1 MQETHVVCADR
12 VELGGMTFTYAGAD
26 RLVLTAEGV
35 AVEFSFEGDAAY
47 FADLSVVSGETRLKY
62 LLKDGI
68 IEVL

>member
-1 MQETHVVCADR
+1 MCADR